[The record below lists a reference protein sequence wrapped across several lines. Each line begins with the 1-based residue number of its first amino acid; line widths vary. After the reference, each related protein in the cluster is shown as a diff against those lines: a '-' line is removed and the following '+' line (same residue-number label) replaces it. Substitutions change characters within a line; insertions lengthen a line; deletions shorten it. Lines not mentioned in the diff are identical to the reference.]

1 MGAGGL
7 AVGSVLR
14 EHAVV
19 DLLPGM
25 GEDEWAGLVESVRAV
40 GVETPVWVWRG
51 LLVDGRHRV
60 RAARSVGLSLAEV
73 PVLDLGGI
81 GEGEMVAAVVRAN
94 LLRRHLSVGQ
104 RALVAAELSAGSRRG
119 LSLPEGALGVESAG
133 RACGVGRLSVISARK
148 VRRAGSSRL
157 SAVVAGGHMSVGEAA
172 WVADK
177 VVGAGGGGGRAA
189 DEVVEIAVRHRGGV
203 SSLRAKDLKAAWGE
217 RNRAVLRAQGEP
229 GPPAGRFSVV
239 VVDPPWPLAVTPR
252 VDNPMGHGYDTLSVE
267 EIAARP
273 PPVDSPGW
281 VFLWSTQT
289 HLPSA
294 FGLLEGWGLRYSGL
308 LVWLK
313 NGGPQMVGDLQR
325 NGEYVLAGFSAGE
338 DGDLAVVGVA
348 GAPRYETTKAFFA
361 VNPTWRMI
369 AGEAPGADLWRRGAH
384 SAKPEGFYRLVE
396 RVCGDVPR
404 LDMYARGGRAGW
416 SSWGKEA
423 VQTSAASA
431 S

>member
-1 MGAGGL
+1 MG
-7 AVGSVLR
+7 
-14 EHAVV
+14 V
-19 DLLPGM
+19 D
-25 GEDEWAGLVESVRAV
+25 
-40 GVETPVWVWRG
+40 
-51 LLVDGRHRV
+51 
-60 RAARSVGLSLAEV
+60 AA
-73 PVLDLGGI
+73 
-81 GEGEMVAAVVRAN
+81 AA
-94 LLRRHLSVGQ
+94 
-104 RALVAAELSAGSRRG
+104 
-119 LSLPEGALGVESAG
+119 
-133 RACGVGRLSVISARK
+133 ACLVGRSLVIAARK
-148 VRRAGSSRL
+148 VRRVGSPRL
-157 SAVVAGGHMSVGEAA
+157 SAVVGGGHMSVGEAA

-177 VVGAGGGGGRAA
+177 VAGAGGGGAAA
-189 DEVVEIAVRHRGGV
+189 DEVVEIAVSNRGGL
-203 SSLRAKDLKAAWGE
+203 SSLRAKDLKAAWGV
-217 RNRAVLRAQGEP
+217 RNRAVLRARGEP
-229 GPPAGRFSVV
+229 GPPSGRYSVV

-252 VDNPMGHGYDTLSVE
+252 VDNPMGHGYDTLSVA

-294 FGLLEGWGLRYSGL
+294 FGLLEGWGLRYCGL

-325 NGEYVLAGFSAGE
+325 NGEYVLVGRPAE
-338 DGDLAVVGVA
+338 DGDLVVVGSV

-369 AGEAPGADLWRRGAH
+369 SGEAPGADLWRRGAH

-416 SSWGKEA
+416 DSWGKEA
-423 VQTSAASA
+423 VQTSAAAA